1 MIKIGLR
8 SRLIEDVRRNTEE
21 TSLHFR
27 IRKERRG
34 SYNGRLR
41 PIILRQQSCR
51 ERGIQM
57 HFLFD
62 DGSCDT
68 KPLFLRDRA
77 NVLIWSVAIL
87 DIDDDDVIVGWDVYL
102 LVEGGLRGRILP
114 WYNCTSL
121 LIVPDAG

>member
-1 MIKIGLR
+1 MYDVIRRRQVCISVLGRNGVEVITGDCVQSFCDNRAAKR
-8 SRLIEDVRRNTEE
+8 EASRCTFSSMMVPVIRRT
-21 TSLHFR
+21 R
-27 IRKERRG
+27 VAKP
-34 SYNGRLR
+34 
-41 PIILRQQSCR
+41 PIAA
-51 ERGIQM
+51 
-57 HFLFD
+57 
-62 DGSCDT
+62 

>member
-1 MIKIGLR
+1 MEVITGDSLQSFCGNR
-8 SRLIEDVRRNTEE
+8 AAEREASRCSFSSMLVPV
-21 TSLHFR
+21 
-27 IRKERRG
+27 IRKARVAKP
-34 SYNGRLR
+34 
-41 PIILRQQSCR
+41 PIAA
-51 ERGIQM
+51 
-57 HFLFD
+57 
-62 DGSCDT
+62 

-77 NVLIWSVAIL
+77 NVLFWKVANL